1 MSREQL
7 RAVVGIITVLSAPI
21 LTGAVLSDKLADGVH
36 EAGIALATLAWNQA
50 SIVLRSLFPGPEID
64 VVPPK
69 AG

>member
-1 MSREQL
+1 MTRDQL
-7 RAVVGIITVLSAPI
+7 RAAVGIIAAVSAPI
-21 LTGAVLSDKLADGVH
+21 LTGMVLSDELPKGVH

-69 AG
+69 